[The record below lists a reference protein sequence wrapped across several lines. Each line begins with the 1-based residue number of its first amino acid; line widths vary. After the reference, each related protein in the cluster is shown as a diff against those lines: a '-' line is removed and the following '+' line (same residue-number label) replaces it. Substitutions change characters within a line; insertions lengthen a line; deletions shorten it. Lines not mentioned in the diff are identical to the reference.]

1 MNLSIY
7 LFLLVNLLEFYKINY
22 DVYTKIT
29 NPKLIVTICGK

>member
-22 DVYTKIT
+22 DVFTKII
-29 NPKLIVTICGK
+29 NFKLIVTICVK